1 MTLTTA
7 CGVDWALQAFDAAG
21 SSRAIDLPSDICTTP
36 GPLTVLTKSPATP

>member
-36 GPLTVLTKSPATP
+36 GPVTVLTKSPATP